1 MCLSVLS
8 GWMYTVCVPSAQWG
22 QKRVPD
28 CLKLGWQR
36 LWRTTQALGIE
47 SRSSTEQ
54 QTVLTMS
61 HLQPS
66 GNIVLQLS
74 IAWLMSFQ
82 QASFCEEESEELIEF
97 PCQVLKKLEI
107 LSYLKLRIK
116 DVIFEFSNSSVALN
130 SLTFS
135 ICQLGLTV
143 LKSYVEEMCVIIPL
157 LLYSL

>member
-1 MCLSVLS
+1 
-8 GWMYTVCVPSAQWG
+8 
-22 QKRVPD
+22 
-28 CLKLGWQR
+28 
-36 LWRTTQALGIE
+36 
-47 SRSSTEQ
+47 
-54 QTVLTMS
+54 
-61 HLQPS
+61 
-66 GNIVLQLS
+66 
-74 IAWLMSFQ
+74 MSFQ

>member
-8 GWMYTVCVPSAQWG
+8 ACMYTLCVPSARWG

-28 CLKLGWQR
+28 CLRLGWQR
-36 LWRTTQALGIE
+36 LWGTMQALGIE
-47 SRSSTEQ
+47 SMSSAEQ
-54 QTVLTMS
+54 QIVLTMS

-74 IAWLMSFQ
+74 IAWLLSFQ
-82 QASFCEEESEELIEF
+82 QASFPEEESEELIEF
-97 PCQVLKKLEI
+97 TSQVLKKLEI

-116 DVIFEFSNSSVALN
+116 DVIFKFSNSSVPLK

-135 ICQLGLTV
+135 ICQLGFTA
-143 LKSYVEEMCVIIPL
+143 LKSYVEEMCVIISL